1 MNIITRQISIVAALL
16 LLLGSAYYFKKLSD
30 QKKPPKEAPK
40 KAALIQSVESF
51 SIKKG
56 EVVSS
61 LEIQGRLKAFNKI
74 DLFSEVSGT
83 LESTTKPFKV
93 GSYFEKGS
101 ILLRIDDDEARL
113 NLLAQKSSLE
123 NLITEMMPDLKIDY
137 PQSFQQ
143 WKNYLDQFDVNQSIK
158 EFPPPINDAEKF
170 LISSQNLHNQYY
182 NIRSAET
189 RLNKYAITA
198 PFSGVLTQTSI
209 NAGSLI
215 RAGQKLGELMN
226 TYSYELEATVS
237 MQDLKSIKIG
247 NTVKLHSDNLEGQWT
262 GKVKRISDQID
273 PSTQS
278 VIVFISVSG
287 KNLREGMYLRG
298 DITAGNIS
306 NAIEIPRNLL
316 VDQKA
321 VYTIQGDSLLVL
333 QNIDLIRING
343 TKAIIQGVEDNA
355 FLLKEILPGMYDGMK
370 VEVRK

>member
-1 MNIITRQISIVAALL
+1 M

-226 TYSYELEATVS
+226 TCLLYTS
-237 MQDLKSIKIG
+237 
-247 NTVKLHSDNLEGQWT
+247 
-262 GKVKRISDQID
+262 
-273 PSTQS
+273 PS
-278 VIVFISVSG
+278 
-287 KNLREGMYLRG
+287 
-298 DITAGNIS
+298 
-306 NAIEIPRNLL
+306 PR
-316 VDQKA
+316 D
-321 VYTIQGDSLLVL
+321 
-333 QNIDLIRING
+333 
-343 TKAIIQGVEDNA
+343 
-355 FLLKEILPGMYDGMK
+355 
-370 VEVRK
+370 

>member
-1 MNIITRQISIVAALL
+1 
-16 LLLGSAYYFKKLSD
+16 
-30 QKKPPKEAPK
+30 
-40 KAALIQSVESF
+40 
-51 SIKKG
+51 
-56 EVVSS
+56 
-61 LEIQGRLKAFNKI
+61 
-74 DLFSEVSGT
+74 
-83 LESTTKPFKV
+83 
-93 GSYFEKGS
+93 
-101 ILLRIDDDEARL
+101 
-113 NLLAQKSSLE
+113 
-123 NLITEMMPDLKIDY
+123 
-137 PQSFQQ
+137 
-143 WKNYLDQFDVNQSIK
+143 
-158 EFPPPINDAEKF
+158 
-170 LISSQNLHNQYY
+170 
-182 NIRSAET
+182 
-189 RLNKYAITA
+189 
-198 PFSGVLTQTSI
+198 
-209 NAGSLI
+209 
-215 RAGQKLGELMN
+215 
-226 TYSYELEATVS
+226 

>member
-16 LLLGSAYYFKKLSD
+16 FLLGAAYYFKKLSD

-40 KAALIQSVESF
+40 KAALLQSVESF
-51 SIKKG
+51 AIEKG
-56 EVVSS
+56 SVASS

-83 LESTTKPFKV
+83 LVSTTKPFKV
-93 GSYFEKGS
+93 GSYFEKGAV
-101 ILLRIDDDEARL
+101 LLRIDDEEARL

-123 NLITEMMPDLKIDY
+123 NLITQMMPDLKIDY
-137 PQSFQQ
+137 PESFQQ
-143 WKNYLDQFDVNQSIK
+143 WKDYLDQFDVNKSVK
-158 EFPPPINDAEKF
+158 AFPTPLSDAEKF
-170 LISSQNLHNQYY
+170 LISSRNLHNQYY

-189 RLNKYAITA
+189 RLNKYSIAA

-215 RAGQKLGELMN
+215 RSGQKLGELMN

-237 MQDLKSIKIG
+237 MQDLKSIRPG
-247 NTVKLHSDNLEGQWT
+247 NTVKLRSDNLEGQWT

-278 VIVFISVSG
+278 VIVFIGVSG
-287 KNLREGMYLRG
+287 KELREGMYLRG
-298 DITAGNIS
+298 DISAGSIS
-306 NAIEIPRNLL
+306 DAIEVPRDLL

-321 VYTIQGDSLLVL
+321 VYQIQGDSQLVL
-333 QNIDLIRING
+333 QNIELVSING
-343 TKAIIQGVEDNA
+343 TKAIIKGIDNNA
-355 FLLKEILPGMYDGMK
+355 FLLKEVLPGMYDGMK